1 MQEEEGD
8 GRADEDDGQVALL
21 GSQGGGAAAVLALV
35 PEELPPLCENCYL

>member
-21 GSQGGGAAAVLALV
+21 GSQVGGAAAVLV
-35 PEELPPLCENCYL
+35 PQDLPPLCENY